1 MYLHK
6 IKIENI
12 RSIKK
17 FELAFDPK
25 ESAGW
30 HVVIGDNGAGK
41 SSLVRA
47 IALGLVGP
55 TEAIAL
61 RQPWA
66 EWLRNEESE
75 GKIELQIG
83 YDSKRDKLT
92 GSGGKTTQFIQ
103 ANLYFQK
110 KSSHRSSVV
119 LEPEKKPNPD
129 PNRYLWGIGTG
140 WFSASYGPFRRFTG
154 SDREYERLFHSNPRL
169 APHLSVFGEN
179 VALTECLS
187 WLKDLHIKQLEH
199 KTDGKILDELKKFI
213 NEGAL
218 LPHGTVLEEVTSDA
232 IIFRD
237 GNNCAVPALQLSDG
251 YRSILSMTFEL
262 IRQMVHTYGARIQKH
277 SQGADR
283 LAWCGSSR

>member
-169 APHLSVFGEN
+169 APHLSVFWRKCR
-179 VALTECLS
+179 L
-187 WLKDLHIKQLEH
+187 
-199 KTDGKILDELKKFI
+199 DGMPFLAKRFTYQ
-213 NEGAL
+213 AV
-218 LPHGTVLEEVTSDA
+218 GT
-232 IIFRD
+232 
-237 GNNCAVPALQLSDG
+237 
-251 YRSILSMTFEL
+251 
-262 IRQMVHTYGARIQKH
+262 
-277 SQGADR
+277 
-283 LAWCGSSR
+283 